1 MRVAWAVLIA
11 GCGFQ
16 AQPARDENPT
26 AAFPDAL
33 AFDSSTCPPSYT
45 TTLTGSS
52 SRYRLLVESH
62 PAWEQ
67 SDACAGDM
75 PGATH
80 LAVLDT
86 LEEIRAAAAL
96 ISAAPTLANSA
107 AWIGAVQLRTAPLTN
122 QAWFWFD
129 GTPLTGNWNSGEP
142 NDGGGGETDHRE
154 QFVKLQKARTYFI
167 DQNGSEGDGALC
179 ECDGKPIARIALDAI
194 AASR

>member
-1 MRVAWAVLIA
+1 MRVAWVALIA

-16 AQPARDENPT
+16 AQPARDESPT
-26 AAFPDAL
+26 AAADAA
-33 AFDSSTCPPSYT
+33 AFDFSTCPPSYT

-52 SRYRLLVESH
+52 RYRLIVEGH

-67 SDACAGDM
+67 SDTCAADM

-86 LEEIRAAAAL
+86 LDERNAAAAL
-96 ISAAPTLANSA
+96 INAAPTLASSG
-107 AWIGAVQLRTAPLTN
+107 AWIGAVQLRTATLTN

-129 GTPLTGNWNSGEP
+129 GTPLTGSWNSGEP

-154 QFVKLQKARTYFI
+154 QFVKLQKTRTGFT

-179 ECDGKPIARIALDAI
+179 ECDGKPIAPAAAAAI
-194 AASR
+194 AANRP